1 MRDTGQDPQ
10 VMQIRGALVKSL
22 DGESQT
28 RDAKRGSLIWA
39 VTRDLCCKKRRSQ
52 AGGSQQHFLQSYQIS
67 LYQNQSQ
74 QYEILFSACDTS
86 APTPTIPS
94 ETRYRMIFVCLF
106 ISISALHML
115 QAHIQ

>member
-1 MRDTGQDPQ
+1 MCDTGQDPQ
-10 VMQIRGALVKSL
+10 VMQIRPALVKSL
-22 DGESQT
+22 DGEAQ
-28 RDAKRGSLIWA
+28 RAALIW
-39 VTRDLCCKKRRSQ
+39 VFTGGLCCMKRRGQ
-52 AGGSQQHFLQSYQIS
+52 AGGSQQLFLQSYQIS

-74 QYEILFSACDTS
+74 QYEILFSACDTT